1 VLLPSAYNP
10 TPKRRTITAD
20 QNDHQD
26 KPVNGEKIP
35 NLRNNTVTEIEIAN
49 RITPTK
55 LVIFPVILVTRAA
68 PGCIQS
74 ELMKSGHLD

>member
-49 RITPTK
+49 RIRTYAVGRK
-55 LVIFPVILVTRAA
+55 AFGLDVVI
-68 PGCIQS
+68 
-74 ELMKSGHLD
+74 